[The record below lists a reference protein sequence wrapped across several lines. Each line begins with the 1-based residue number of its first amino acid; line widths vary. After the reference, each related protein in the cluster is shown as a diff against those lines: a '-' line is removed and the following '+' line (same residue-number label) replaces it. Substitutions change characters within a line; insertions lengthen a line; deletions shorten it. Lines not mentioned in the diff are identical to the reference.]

1 MRIIADVF
9 RQLFKMFVA
18 DMRLTLAILAGV
30 AVVAVLLGQGI
41 VGPLVAGLLLIV
53 ICLAVLVEAV
63 LRETRARRRG

>member
-41 VGPLVAGLLLIV
+41 VGPLVAGLLLIA

-63 LRETRARRRG
+63 VRETRARR

>member
-30 AVVAVLLGQGI
+30 AVVAVLLGQDI

-63 LRETRARRRG
+63 LRETRARR

>member
-30 AVVAVLLGQGI
+30 AVVAVLLGQDI